1 MVTLED
7 TLSPLLGDLV
17 EDVVG
22 TPMAMVHSFLLSD
35 SLLVGGWLGARW
47 HLLSTGNWQ
56 LVAAEMSNSYPNQEE
71 IGLVPLRRQIRLRV
85 NITITIIIIGYE
97 VYEEARKTHLRVS
110 MLLPCLFRLPSTRLS
125 HVLIADKARGG

>member
-35 SLLVGGWLGARW
+35 SLLVGGWLSLALVGIFFQLA
-47 HLLSTGNWQ
+47 TGGCRNEQ
-56 LVAAEMSNSYPNQEE
+56 LIS
-71 IGLVPLRRQIRLRV
+71 
-85 NITITIIIIGYE
+85 
-97 VYEEARKTHLRVS
+97 
-110 MLLPCLFRLPSTRLS
+110 
-125 HVLIADKARGG
+125 